1 MAEDIVPALW
11 EQIETTYKSKVKV
24 DPLIKSLTKKV
35 EAEKA
40 TLKDVYTYASNLSRH
55 AVGTLAVCLSA
66 ENLPDGKLY
75 WNIAERTI
83 LPLYRLVHED
93 IVDMAVEV
101 TKAEDKK
108 QGIGLKP
115 IRPSFNEE
123 RIRTII
129 NTIVNESSKEDG
141 IDE

>member
-35 EAEKA
+35 EAERA
-40 TLKDVYTYASNLSRH
+40 SLKDVYTYASELSKH

-66 ENLPDGKLY
+66 DNLPDGKLY

-83 LPLYRLVHED
+83 VPLYRLVHED
-93 IVDMAVEV
+93 IVDMATKV

-115 IRPSFNEE
+115 ISPEFNEE
-123 RIRTII
+123 RIRTIV
-129 NTIVNESSKEDG
+129 NEIVNEA
-141 IDE
+141 DEQEEH

>member
-24 DPLIKSLTKKV
+24 DPLIKSLNKKV

-40 TLKDVYTYASNLSRH
+40 TLKEVYTYASELSKH
-55 AVGTLAVCLSA
+55 AVGTLAACLSA

-83 LPLYRLVHED
+83 LPLYKLVHED

-108 QGIGLKP
+108 EGIGLKP
-115 IRPSFNEE
+115 ISPEFNEE

-129 NTIVNESSKEDG
+129 NTIVNEANEQN
-141 IDE
+141 

>member
-24 DPLIKSLTKKV
+24 DPLIKSVKKQV

-40 TLKDVYTYASNLSRH
+40 TLKEVYTCASELSKH

-83 LPLYRLVHED
+83 LPLYRQVHED
-93 IVDMAVEV
+93 IVDVAVEV

-108 QGIGLKP
+108 EGIGLKP
-115 IRPSFNEE
+115 ISPEFNEE

-129 NTIVNESSKEDG
+129 NTIVNEANE
-141 IDE
+141 

>member
-35 EAEKA
+35 EEEKA
-40 TLKDVYTYASNLSRH
+40 SLKDVYTYASELSKH

-83 LPLYRLVHED
+83 ISLYRLVHED
-93 IVDMAVEV
+93 IVDMAVAV

-115 IRPSFNEE
+115 ICPEFNEE
-123 RIRTII
+123 RIRTIV
-129 NTIVNESSKEDG
+129 NTIVNEA
-141 IDE
+141 DEQEK